1 MATIK
6 GVWVFNS
13 SIDGTVN
20 GLAENEEMSVSF
32 TSNGTQFSSISFDT
46 VQESGLLIH
55 NLFYGDT
62 LAVEGAE
69 GNVSNWQN
77 EAYKTVDFG
86 TTEQEVSDDF
96 LSWMQ
101 ENATQ
106 QASEGTTPTAE
117 SVKADL
123 QSLVTAANAKTGNN
137 DTTIKQAIVTLMN
150 GYGQGGD
157 SPLPIEVST
166 EDEMTALLE
175 TAEVGSIYK
184 YTGETTDTYEN
195 GALYLVS
202 VKTSGDKNFRT
213 LIVGSSVI
221 GNLPAIGTSLEDCTW
236 EEISAISAAGKG
248 AEYFKVGDTKSVYI
262 KGTVGT
268 LAVDTT
274 LYVYILGFDHN
285 KDITGNTGITFGTF
299 KKANGLDV
307 ALCDSKYDTSV
318 TSGGKY
324 FNMNH
329 FGGYNYG
336 GWAASDLR
344 YDILGST
351 DVAPSGYGSVKTTSS
366 VGYDASPTCAI
377 KPVANTLMAA
387 LPTDLRAVMKPMT
400 IYTDNTGNKSDIEAN
415 VTATIDYL
423 PLLADFEIFGKRNYS
438 NTYEQNKQAQYTYF
452 VAGNSKKKYKHT
464 DTSASSFSNLW
475 WERSASYFGNE
486 SFCFVDNVGT
496 ANGNYARMSYGL
508 APIFLV

>member
-1 MATIK
+1 MAILKIYDSTYTTLLFSTVGDITINQLNK
-6 GVWVFNS
+6 VTRTGVTFANGEKYVYDGNKKFLGLQINPNETDVYHPIGKSFYSGGTLFLMEGEIDS
-13 SIDGTVN
+13 SKEKMKYVELVSQEQCVN
-20 GLAENEEMSVSF
+20 HG
-32 TSNGTQFSSISFDT
+32 I
-46 VQESGLLIH
+46 
-55 NLFYGDT
+55 
-62 LAVEGAE
+62 
-69 GNVSNWQN
+69 
-77 EAYKTVDFG
+77 
-86 TTEQEVSDDF
+86 
-96 LSWMQ
+96 
-101 ENATQ
+101 
-106 QASEGTTPTAE
+106 
-117 SVKADL
+117 
-123 QSLVTAANAKTGNN
+123 
-137 DTTIKQAIVTLMN
+137 
-150 GYGQGGD
+150 
-157 SPLPIEVST
+157 PIEIT
-166 EDEMTALLE
+166 TADEMNALLS

-202 VKTSGDKNFRT
+202 VETSGDKNFRT

-423 PLLADFEIFGKRNYS
+423 PLLADFEIFGKRNSS